1 MKRLARTLSV
11 LLTLTPFAIAFLR
24 DRKAWILFGRGARR
38 SPGHH
43 IRRAGAASVP
53 PARACLG
60 SRVHQRGYCAFIRSA

>member
-38 SPGHH
+38 SPEHH
-43 IRRAGAASVP
+43 VRRAERLK
-53 PARACLG
+53 ARRALEERLAVSSISG
-60 SRVHQRGYCAFIRSA
+60 NTPRSS